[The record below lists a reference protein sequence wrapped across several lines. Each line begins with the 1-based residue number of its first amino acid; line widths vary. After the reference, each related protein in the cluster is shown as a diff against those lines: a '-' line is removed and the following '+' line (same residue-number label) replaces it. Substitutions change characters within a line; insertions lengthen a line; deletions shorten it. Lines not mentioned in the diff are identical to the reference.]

1 MGLPCGQNDMVGIDN
16 TNCCYGTFS
25 LAHPMEYGIV
35 KNWDDMEKVWNH
47 AFNQLRVE
55 PKDYPVLL
63 TEAVLNPKS
72 NREKMAQV
80 NYLKCV

>member
-1 MGLPCGQNDMVGIDN
+1 
-16 TNCCYGTFS
+16 
-25 LAHPMEYGIV
+25 
-35 KNWDDMEKVWNH
+35 MEKVWNH

-80 NYLKCV
+80 NYLKFVN